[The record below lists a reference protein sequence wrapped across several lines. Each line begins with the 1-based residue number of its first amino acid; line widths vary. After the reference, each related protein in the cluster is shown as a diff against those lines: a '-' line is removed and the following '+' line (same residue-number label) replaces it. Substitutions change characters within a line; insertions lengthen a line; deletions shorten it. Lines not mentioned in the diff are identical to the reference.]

1 MTSPLSR
8 YTLAI
13 PVAAAVLLAAC
24 GSSTSNNNPKPAAD
38 VRVVASASTKGFQA
52 YAPDTF
58 TVTLASGGKVT
69 WRNDD
74 GGVQHTV
81 RDTATA
87 PTFDTGIITG
97 GDTASIVFG
106 AIGQYAYRCGI
117 HPGMRGLIIV
127 N

>member
-8 YTLAI
+8 YTLVI
-13 PVAAAVLLAAC
+13 PVVAAALLAAC
-24 GSSTSNNNPKPAAD
+24 GSSTSNNNPKPPAN
-38 VRVVASASTKGFQA
+38 VVVVGGASTKGFQA

-58 TVTLASGGKVT
+58 TVTLASGGTVR

-81 RDTATA
+81 RDTAAA
-87 PTFDTGIITG
+87 PAFDTGIITG
-97 GDTASIVFG
+97 GDTDSIVFTSV
-106 AIGQYAYRCGI
+106 GQYAYMCGI
-117 HPGMRGLIIV
+117 HTGMRGLIIV